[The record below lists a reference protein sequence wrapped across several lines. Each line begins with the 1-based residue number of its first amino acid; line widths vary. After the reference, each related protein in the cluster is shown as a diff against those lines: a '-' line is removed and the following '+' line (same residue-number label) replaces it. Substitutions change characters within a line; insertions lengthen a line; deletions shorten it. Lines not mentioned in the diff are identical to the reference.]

1 MPGDGVLRESTA
13 TPSDPPGSAQAAGG
27 GGVTGE
33 GGGITPENQH
43 DVNSEPEMVND
54 SSGEDEPGGVGFK

>member
-13 TPSDPPGSAQAAGG
+13 TPSDLPGSAQAAGG
-27 GGVTGE
+27 GGG

>member
-1 MPGDGVLRESTA
+1 MRVLPRLQIPRALPRQREE
-13 TPSDPPGSAQAAGG
+13 
-27 GGVTGE
+27 GE

-43 DVNSEPEMVND
+43 DVNSEPEMVNN